1 MDEPVK
7 KISDFH
13 LTGSLH
19 SGDRSVVHEGRFAQA
34 GGVVQ
39 NAAVKVLH
47 PRFACIGNELRS
59 FLSEVGWATDLRSAI
74 FPRVFEA
81 GEHQGNYFLA
91 MERVDG
97 WTLSQVLSALVGL
110 KVPLPCEV
118 GLSIAHQLASGLHV
132 VHEHCEDGHFL
143 GVVHLGINPEN
154 IMLSKVGQAKLL
166 DFGMMVAAADGG
178 RTQPDDRAKDYQAPE
193 RQRSLPVDRRADIY
207 SLGRVLQHMVTCMV
221 DEVVG
226 DDLPALMARAIHDDP
241 DQRFAT
247 MEDFKIALEVVAKN
261 RGITPSIRACEK
273 FTLEIFGHKVGHT
286 DPRAKRPQSVVP
298 MRMYSEGLETAFAQ
312 PSAAPRELATL
323 VESNTELAHEAMA
336 SFQKTSPGASAFP
349 DEHVMK
355 TAIGGPPEVAA
366 VGTPVQDPDVMA
378 TAIGGPLADE
388 TPGPRFVDEHM
399 AVTAIGP
406 SVLAAAAAAEQE
418 VTAFSQAAPTF
429 ESDPS
434 KGGFPEELIP
444 TKPYDA
450 HTLD

>member
-1 MDEPVK
+1 MDEPVR

-19 SGDRSVVHEGRFAQA
+19 SGSRAEVHEGRFAQA

-47 PRFACIGNELRS
+47 PRFACIGDELRS
-59 FLSEVGWATDLRSAI
+59 FLSEVGWASDLRSAI

-81 GEHQGNYFLA
+81 GEHRGNYFLA

-97 WTLSQVLSALVGL
+97 WTLSEVLSSLVTL

-118 GLSIAHQLASGLHV
+118 GLSIVHQLAAGLHV
-132 VHEHCEDGHFL
+132 MHEHREEGHFL
-143 GVVHLGINPEN
+143 GVVHLGISPDN

-166 DFGMMVAAADGG
+166 DFGMMVATAEGG
-178 RTQPDDRAKDYQAPE
+178 MTQPDDRAKDYQAPE
-193 RQRSLPVDRRADIY
+193 RLRALPVDRRADVY

-221 DEVVG
+221 DDVVG
-226 DDLPALMARAIHDDP
+226 SDLPVLMARAIHNDP

-247 MEDFKIALEVVAKN
+247 MEDFNVALEVVAKN

-286 DPRAKRPQSVVP
+286 DPRAQRPQSVVP
-298 MRMYSEGLETAFAQ
+298 LRMASEGQDTAFTAFGEA
-312 PSAAPRELATL
+312 PKPPRELETL
-323 VESNTELAHEAMA
+323 VESNTEMAREALA
-336 SFQKTSPGASAFP
+336 SFQKTSPGGPSFAP
-349 DEHVMK
+349 EHVME
-355 TAIGGPPEVAA
+355 TAIGGEVAA
-366 VGTPVQDPDVMA
+366 IGTPVQDPDVMP
-378 TAIGGPLADE
+378 TAIGGPLAEE

-399 AVTAIGP
+399 AVTSIGP
-406 SVLAAAAAAEQE
+406 RAPAAAARGQE
-418 VTAFSQAAPTF
+418 VTAFSQAAPAS
-429 ESDPS
+429 EPAK
-434 KGGFPEELIP
+434 KGGFPEEMIP
-444 TKPYDA
+444 TRPYEA